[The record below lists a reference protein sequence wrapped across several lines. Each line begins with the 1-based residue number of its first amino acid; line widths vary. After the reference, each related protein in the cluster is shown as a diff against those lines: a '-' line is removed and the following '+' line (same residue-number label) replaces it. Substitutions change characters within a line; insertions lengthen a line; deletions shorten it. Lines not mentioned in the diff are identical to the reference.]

1 MWLRVNQQQNNTKTY
16 RTLLEKQEIAAF
28 ECDNPHALRL
38 AQPLS
43 VSKLPNFEQ
52 GAVTVQDLNAQWSA
66 LLLEPQYD
74 ELIFR
79 CLRGARWENYAYFR
93 NGATSE
99 SDCA

>member
-1 MWLRVNQQQNNTKTY
+1 MKLLRRITKSHQCGYELTNNKIIRKTY
-16 RTLLEKQEIAAF
+16 RTLLEEQEIEAF

-66 LLLEPQYD
+66 LLLEPQ
-74 ELIFR
+74 
-79 CLRGARWENYAYFR
+79 
-93 NGATSE
+93 NG
-99 SDCA
+99 D

>member
-43 VSKLPNFEQ
+43 VSKLPNF
-52 GAVTVQDLNAQWSA
+52 GT
-66 LLLEPQYD
+66 
-74 ELIFR
+74 R
-79 CLRGARWENYAYFR
+79 R
-93 NGATSE
+93 
-99 SDCA
+99 SDSSGSQCPMVCFIA